1 MTKHESTYD
10 KKTFEIIDFKE
21 YHNNHLIKHHINGKK
36 YKQINHYDNGK
47 LYMQEINQLKNNRLI
62 TKTINGNG
70 EILKH
75 KETDI
80 NGNIRLEVFNG
91 QIFKT
96 KRDTILIL
104 RFKNNYLSKK
114 YDYYAYKLYTSQ
126 SHLNQYYILLET
138 HKIIEPFTYV
148 RYSKK
153 YPVTQDQYRHRRCCH
168 APHVHNC
175 VHGTLEHYHL
185 S

>member
-1 MTKHESTYD
+1 
-10 KKTFEIIDFKE
+10 
-21 YHNNHLIKHHINGKK
+21 
-36 YKQINHYDNGK
+36 
-47 LYMQEINQLKNNRLI
+47 MQEISQLKNNRLI

-70 EILKH
+70 EILEH
-75 KETDI
+75 KETDLD
-80 NGNIRLEVFNG
+80 GNLRFEIYKG
-91 QIFKT
+91 QIFKSEWSA
-96 KRDTILIL
+96 ILIL

-114 YDYYAYKLYTSQ
+114 YDYYTYKLYASP
-126 SHLNQYYILLET
+126 HINQYYILLET
-138 HKIIEPFTYV
+138 HKIIAPYTYV

-153 YPVTQDQYRHRRCCH
+153 YPVTQDQCRHRRCCH